1 MILRRFDKLRQDS
14 RIYRSRNGM
23 IFGVCKGVAEYFDF
37 SVFWVRTI
45 TLLLFLFTGFWPIG
59 VLYILAVFIM
69 KPEPV
74 VPIGSIYEQEFYDA
88 YLHSRPQAINR
99 LKRRYDSLKRRIERM
114 EDRVTSSEFNWD
126 SRFKR

>member
-1 MILRRFDKLRQDS
+1 MILKKFANFRQN
-14 RIYRSRNGM
+14 RGIYRSRNGM
-23 IFGVCKGVAEYFDF
+23 LFGVCRGIAVYFDF

-45 TLLLFLFTGFWPIG
+45 TLLLFLFTGFWPMG
-59 VLYILAVFIM
+59 VLYLLAVFIM

-74 VPIGSIYEQEFYDA
+74 IPIGSIYEQEFYDA

-99 LKRRYDSLKRRIERM
+99 LRRRYESLKRRIQRM
-114 EDRVTSSEFNWD
+114 EDTVTSSEFNWE